1 MEYLELCLNG
11 SNLNLDGRRQRVL
24 VENVCSEPNNLA
36 CGVLQGSCLGP
47 VLFVMYI
54 SSLYDLISKHLPLV
68 HGYADD
74 HQLYISFRPDTK
86 STAESVTA
94 MEDCVSD
101 IRRWMLTNRLMIN
114 DGKTEVM
121 LVGTPQQLAKI
132 TLDGIKVGGENI
144 VPATA
149 VRNLGVNQDNHLKM
163 DKHVASLCSRSFYQL
178 YRLRRIRK
186 FLTPQATQTL
196 VHAFFTSNLDYCNSL
211 FYGMPQYLLDKLQRI
226 QNAAA
231 RVVNLVPKFEHI
243 TPVMVELHWLPVKYR
258 IMYKILLLVF
268 KCLSGEAPTY
278 LQEMIKW
285 HVPRRTLR
293 SSSALLLEV
302 RRCRCKTLG
311 TRSFRHAGPTLWN
324 DLPLKIR
331 SAKDIN
337 CFKSLMKTH
346 FFRLAYNL

>member
-1 MEYLELCLNG
+1 M
-11 SNLNLDGRRQRVL
+11 
-24 VENVCSEPNNLA
+24 CSEPNNLA
-36 CGVLQGSCLGP
+36 CGVPQGSCLGP

-86 STAESVTA
+86 STADSVTA

-163 DKHVASLCSRSFYQL
+163 DKPVASLCSRSFYQL

-186 FLTPQATQTL
+186 FLTPQSTQTL
-196 VHAFFTSNLDYCNSL
+196 VHASVTSNLDYCNSL

-231 RVVNLVPKFEHI
+231 RVVMLVPKFEHI

-293 SSSALLLEV
+293 SSSALLLKV
-302 RRCRCKTLG
+302 SRCRYKTLG
-311 TRSFRHAGPTLWN
+311 TRYFRYPGPTLWN

-346 FFRLAYNL
+346 FFRLAYNLLPVIIPTFVQSLEYCIDYS